1 MRTRLKRVFRRS
13 KYAATGAAIGA
24 AIGAV
29 FGRNGAST
37 GGAVGGLVG
46 AAVAEQRDSVDNVV
60 GEIKEKKSG
69 EKLATESD

>member
-24 AIGAV
+24 AVGAL

-37 GGAVGGLVG
+37 GGAVGGLIG
-46 AAVAEQRDSVDNVV
+46 ATIAAQRDSVDNVV
-60 GEIKEKKSG
+60 GEIKEKKAG
-69 EKLATESD
+69 EKLATDSD